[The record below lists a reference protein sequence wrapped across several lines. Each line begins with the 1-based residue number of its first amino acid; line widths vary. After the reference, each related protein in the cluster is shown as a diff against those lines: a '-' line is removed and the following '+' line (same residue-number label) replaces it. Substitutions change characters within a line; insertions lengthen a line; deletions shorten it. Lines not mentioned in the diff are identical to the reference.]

1 MEKGKKKIIPFTIKM
16 IFLFSLVLLI
26 TEFASVIIY
35 NVVNVSKYGF
45 MMMLESIMALVMLI
59 IMLLSGNRYVFTNER
74 EKFWQAVKKG
84 APVLVISIIALFF
97 AIITL
102 ISQQQF
108 SFNNF
113 LSLALLCAGIGIFE
127 EFLCRGW
134 LQNEFIE
141 RFGNNRKGII
151 KSLVIS
157 ALFFGLMHITNV
169 FAGQSLFDSI
179 LQAIQTI
186 GFGLLM
192 GAIYYR
198 TKNIWACVFL
208 HGFYDFC
215 LMLSD
220 INYVK
225 DPAMSGGTIM
235 SIFSTVFMILLWLFG
250 AMKLIQ
256 KSDIKDDEEVISEKE
271 LIKDKKNEKLC
282 NIMMIVSIVGFFLT
296 TLIVPEEY
304 VITEFNYET
313 KEIKEYTAH
322 YPRYEDF
329 DVSYTNS
336 ALEQINLHIYE
347 NDDFK
352 VVVKN
357 TLTNQEVVLD
367 YEVFECLVI
376 EDENSYGI
384 LIYTYEEIYYAELS
398 KLNMNNSLSYL
409 ESIKTQFKKY
419 EVPELQ
425 DAGYITFD
433 DSNEKYPYLLGMS
446 YDKFV
451 IIGNQ
456 IYLLK

>member
-1 MEKGKKKIIPFTIKM
+1 MKQKKKKIIPFTIKM
-16 IFLFSLVLLI
+16 IFLFCLVLLI

-35 NVVNVSKYGF
+35 NIVNVSKYG
-45 MMMLESIMALVMLI
+45 MMMWFESIMALVMLV
-59 IMLLSGNRYVFTNER
+59 IMLLSGNRYVFTEDR
-74 EKFWQAVKKG
+74 EKFWKSIKKG
-84 APVLVISIIALFF
+84 APVLAISFIALLF

-102 ISQQQF
+102 ISQKQF

-151 KSLVIS
+151 KSLIIS

-215 LMLSD
+215 LMLAD
-220 INYVK
+220 INYIK
-225 DPAMSGGTIM
+225 DPAMSGGTII
-235 SIFSTVFMILLWLFG
+235 SIFSTIFMILLWLFG
-250 AMKLIQ
+250 ALKLIQ
-256 KSDIKDDEEVISEKE
+256 KSDLKENEEIISEKE

-296 TLIVPEEY
+296 TLIVPEDY

-313 KEIKEYTAH
+313 KELKAYTTH
-322 YPRYEDF
+322 YQHYEDY
-329 DVSYTNS
+329 DISYTNPT
-336 ALEQINLHIYE
+336 LEQVNLHIYE
-347 NDDFK
+347 NDDLK

-357 TLTNQEVVLD
+357 TLTNKEVVLD
-367 YEVFECLVI
+367 YEVFEYTVI

-384 LIYTYEEIYYAELS
+384 LIYTYEEIYYAEFNKS
-398 KLNMNNSLSYL
+398 DMNNTSQYL
-409 ESIKTQFKKY
+409 ENLKNQFKKY

-425 DAGYITFD
+425 DAGYITIEG
-433 DSNEKYPYLLGMS
+433 SNEKYPYLLGMS
-446 YDKFV
+446 YDKL
-451 IIGNQ
+451 IIMNNEL
-456 IYLLK
+456 YLLK